1 MIITCPNCQTR
12 YQVAEKA
19 IGSAGRKVM
28 CANCNQAW
36 KAVPEPEPQPEPRPK
51 PKLVPEANKP
61 AADPDDDKLFDP
73 EDEDVLDKIFADE
86 AERTAP
92 KGDYAADADDGDPA
106 GDDDAGIDAP
116 ARKSAKKRR
125 SKDNIVAET
134 SRQMAIKLRQS
145 QLARRLPLGRI
156 RRQARYTGLM
166 LLIAL
171 VAGGLYFRT
180 EIVRMIPDLAGVYEA
195 VGFDI
200 NVVGLEFRNMQTLR
214 ALSDGEDTMV
224 VTANI
229 RNVTGQQIRIPPV
242 VVSILN
248 ADELVLY
255 QWSALPLTRVIGPG
269 SQVEFE
275 TQLTAPPVGA
285 SAVKLAFAS
294 DSTD

>member
-36 KAVPEPEPQPEPRPK
+36 KAVPEPDPEPRPK
-51 PKLVPEANKP
+51 PKLVPETKKP
-61 AADPDDDKLFDP
+61 AADPEDDTLFDA
-73 EDEDVLDKIFADE
+73 EDEEALDRIFNEE
-86 AERTAP
+86 AEKTAP
-92 KGDYAADADDGDPA
+92 KGDLPSDEEDGA
-106 GDDDAGIDAP
+106 EGDDDSIDAP
-116 ARKSAKKRR
+116 AKKPKKNRR
-125 SKDNIVAET
+125 AKDNIVAET
-134 SRQMAIKLRQS
+134 SRQMAMKLRQS
-145 QLARRLPLGRI
+145 QLAQRLPIGRI
-156 RRQARYTGLM
+156 RRQARYAGLV
-166 LLIAL
+166 LLIAI

-180 EIVRMIPDLAGVYEA
+180 EIVRMVPDLAGVYAA
-195 VGFDI
+195 VGLNI

-214 ALSDGEDTMV
+214 ALADGEDTMV

-229 RNVTGQQIRIPPV
+229 RNVTGRQIRIPSV

-275 TQLTAPPVGA
+275 TELTAPPVGA

-294 DSTD
+294 NSED